1 MLLTQALEVASR
13 LVDNA
18 AAVRRQRVGMRDGLE
33 AKVAARRARE
43 AELLSSTVRA
53 PPLLL
58 THTAHAACRVHAVYA
73 SASCTCTCIA
83 RALHV
88 QIATMAACTEEGAA
102 ARAQLG
108 RQLQGELAQRALVRH
123 RAVESATAIV
133 HTYQRGRVKRE
144 ALRDALEQKVLER
157 RRQRALEQAAGVV
170 NTVTR
175 RYQEGRA
182 ARRQLLESFNE
193 LVEARR
199 ECDARRRAHEVST
212 ALAEQMQA
220 RRANEVLLGD
230 ELSARVTARR
240 EREARQLAEAAATLI
255 ARHARGKAARAG
267 FGERMSGLLARR
279 QERHA
284 RMVAQ
289 RQREVSAVVIARY
302 QRGREVRARMGEL
315 LQQRVNAKQI
325 HRAAGLKEKSKRRE
339 RLEALTKG
347 RHHPKPK
354 LANGTSVARGQFTH
368 PHTILPPLV
377 TGGLSVVNETGAE
390 GGCPAEWHGLC
401 AQREAVIGRLLR
413 GAHRLA
419 HCVATDDPSAARRA
433 FCKDLAALRSASLA
447 LAEVLCSPHLPH
459 LPPHLQKCQ
468 HVHSRLC
475 AVLACH

>member
-1 MLLTQALEVASR
+1 M
-13 LVDNA
+13 
-18 AAVRRQRVGMRDGLE
+18 
-33 AKVAARRARE
+33 AAR
-43 AELLSSTVRA
+43 
-53 PPLLL
+53 
-58 THTAHAACRVHAVYA
+58 
-73 SASCTCTCIA
+73 
-83 RALHV
+83 
-88 QIATMAACTEEGAA
+88 TEEGAA

-157 RRQRALEQAAGVV
+157 RQQRALEQAVGVV
-170 NTVTR
+170 GTMTR

-182 ARRQLLESFNE
+182 TRRQLLESFSA
-193 LVEARR
+193 LVEAGR
-199 ECDARRRAHEVST
+199 ERDARRRAHEVTT
-212 ALAEQMQA
+212 ALAEQVQA

-230 ELSARVTARR
+230 ELSARVASRR

-255 ARHARGKAARAG
+255 ARHARGKAVRAG
-267 FGERMSGLLARR
+267 FGEQMSGLLARR

-284 RMVAQ
+284 QMVAQ
-289 RQREVSAVVIARY
+289 SQREVSAVVIARY
-302 QRGREVRARMGEL
+302 QRGREVRSRMGEL

-325 HRAAGLKEKSKRRE
+325 HRAAGLEEKSQRRE

-354 LANGTSVARGQFTH
+354 LTKGTSVVRGQS
-368 PHTILPPLV
+368 PIPTILPPLV
-377 TGGLSVVNETGAE
+377 TGGLSVVNEAEAE
-390 GGCPAEWHGLC
+390 GGCPAEWRGLC

-419 HCVATDDPSAARRA
+419 HCAATDDPSAARRA

-459 LPPHLQKCQ
+459 MPHLP
-468 HVHSRLC
+468 HVPHL
-475 AVLACH
+475 LK